1 MADLTKIY
9 KTLSSK
15 PLQGEELDRWYVET
29 VAGRGNDPVKSLKRR
44 LFAEPDGHLQILFS
58 GYRGCGKSTELN
70 KMGRDIAEQFL
81 VLNYSVYELDPVT
94 VNYVELFILT
104 MEKLFALSQE
114 HHLGISKEF
123 LESVNAWRQSAEIEN
138 VRELAGTAGAETGAE
153 VEASVPFM
161 AKFFAKLRAEAR
173 YSTISKKTI
182 FQTLEPRLSDLINHC
197 NDLIREVKSNLPQT
211 GRKGLLIV
219 IEDLDKLILER
230 AEELFF
236 NHSPILTTLHS
247 NVIFTF
253 PISLIHHTKAK
264 IIIDNF
270 DPVFELPMIKVHDKE
285 GAPFEGRETLR
296 SMVEC
301 RIGTECFESEELL
314 YRLIDLSGGC
324 LRDLFRLI
332 REAADN
338 ALNHDREMISET
350 DCKTSFYHVRRDYEN
365 SIAEKRGAEKQ
376 IIVSVEEYYETLK
389 SIALS
394 ETKKVDNTE
403 AALDLRQNLC
413 ILSYN
418 DEGWSDVHPIVR
430 SILEER
436 KMIP

>member
-1 MADLTKIY
+1 MADLKSIY
-9 KTLSSK
+9 KKLSSK
-15 PLQGEELDRWYVET
+15 PLEGDDLDRCYVDT
-29 VAGRGNDPVKSLKRR
+29 AVGRGHDPVKSLKRR
-44 LFAEPDGHLQILFS
+44 LLDEPDGKLQILFS

-70 KMGRDIAEQFL
+70 KMAREIAEQFL
-81 VLNYSVYELDPVT
+81 VLNYSIYELDPVT

-104 MEKLFALSQE
+104 MEKLFALSEEQ
-114 HHLGISKEF
+114 HLGISREF

-153 VEASVPFM
+153 VEASVPFL

-182 FQTLEPRLSDLINHC
+182 FQTLEPRLSDLISHC
-197 NDLIREVKSNLPQT
+197 NDLIREVNRNLAKT
-211 GRKGLLIV
+211 GKQGLLII

-236 NHSPILTTLHS
+236 KHSPVLTSLKT

-270 DPVFELPMIKVHDKE
+270 DPVFELPMVKVHDKAGE
-285 GAPFEGRETLR
+285 PFEGRETLK

-301 RIGTECFESEELL
+301 RIGRDCFESEELL
-314 YRLIDLSGGC
+314 YQLIDLSGGC

-338 ALNHDREMISET
+338 ALNKDREKISEA
-350 DCKTSFYHVRRDYEN
+350 DCRKSFYHVRRDYEN
-365 SIAEKRGAEKQ
+365 SIAEKRIDNK
-376 IIVSVEEYYETLK
+376 IVVSVGEYFDILK
-389 SIALS
+389 RIALS
-394 ETKKVDNTE
+394 DEKKVENTE

-430 SILEER
+430 SILQEW
-436 KMIP
+436 KLIP